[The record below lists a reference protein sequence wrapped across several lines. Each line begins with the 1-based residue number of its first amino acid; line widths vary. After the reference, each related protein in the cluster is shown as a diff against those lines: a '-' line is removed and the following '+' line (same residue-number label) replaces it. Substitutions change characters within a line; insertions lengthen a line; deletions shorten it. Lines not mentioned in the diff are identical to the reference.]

1 MARFRLIDRIRY
13 RLDSTL
19 SRGPSALILW
29 LFIVGGLLA
38 LLGATIV
45 TLSHSAPPGPG
56 GVRPGFGLLTW
67 QGWQRTLNL
76 SVGVGPL
83 LYVVGTFIPTL
94 GSLFIGGIFI
104 GLLTGGIQNRIRNL
118 RRGRSL
124 VVEQGHTVVLGWSQ
138 HIFQLIAELVEA
150 NKNKAD
156 ACIVVL
162 AEKDKVEM
170 EDTIREK
177 VHNLGHTRIVCRT
190 GNPIDL
196 TDLMLVN
203 PDDARVIVVLA
214 PDTRDPDPQVIK
226 TLLAL
231 TREQSHAARRCQIVA
246 EVRQPRNRQVAE
258 LVGQS
263 YARVLQVDDML
274 ARITVQTCRQVG
286 LSAVYQELLGFD
298 GDEMYM
304 SKQPE
309 IVGRSFG
316 DALMDYDDSCLIG
329 ISRDGK
335 CLFNPPMDTIIQASD
350 RAIAISADDDTIRV
364 SPLSYAD
371 VAAMV
376 DESAILDAPPRER
389 APERTL
395 ILGWNRRAPLILCE
409 LDQYMVPGS
418 TVTLVSELP
427 EVGALIEK
435 LRGRMKHQTL
445 TLRAGDT
452 TDRTMIESLEVHT
465 FDHVIVLGNND
476 KLGAQEAD
484 AATLITLLHL
494 RDIVEHEE
502 HGEHRGRRPT
512 IVSEMFD
519 TRNRELAEVT
529 RADDVIVGDKL
540 VSQLLAQMAE
550 SPDLLLDDLFNADGS
565 ELYLL
570 PICDYVKPGVPISFY
585 TVVAAARRRGHVA
598 IGYRL
603 VAEEAQQQTQG
614 VCINPHKSKKI
625 TFTPQDRI
633 VVLAKG

>member
-45 TLSHSAPPGPG
+45 TLSKSAPVGAG
-56 GVRPGFGLLTW
+56 GARPGFGLLTW

-83 LYVVGTFIPTL
+83 LYVLGTFIPTL

-118 RRGRSL
+118 RRGRTL
-124 VVEQGHTVVLGWSQ
+124 VVEEGHTVVLGWSQ
-138 HIFQLIAELVEA
+138 HIFQLVAELVEA
-150 NKNKAD
+150 NKNKDD

-196 TDLMLVN
+196 TDLMLVS

-304 SKQPE
+304 SRQPE
-309 IVGRSFG
+309 LMGKSFG
-316 DALMDYDDSCLIG
+316 EALLLYEDSCLLG
-329 ISRDGK
+329 ISREGK
-335 CLFNPPMDTIIQASD
+335 CQFNPPMDTVIEAGD
-350 RAIAISADDDTIRV
+350 RVITISADDDTIRV
-364 SPLSYAD
+364 SALSAAD
-371 VAAMV
+371 VTALI
-376 DESAILDAPPRER
+376 EEPAILDAPQRER

-395 ILGWNRRAPLILCE
+395 IIGWNRRAPLILCE

-418 TVTLVSELP
+418 SLTLVSELP
-427 EVGALIEK
+427 EVGALVEK
-435 LRGRMKHQTL
+435 LRSRIKQQTL
-445 TLRAGDT
+445 TFRAGDT
-452 TDRTMIESLEVHT
+452 TDRGVLESLEVHT

-476 KLGAQEAD
+476 KLSAQEAD
-484 AATLITLLHL
+484 AMTLITLLHL
-494 RDIVEHEE
+494 RDIVEH
-502 HGEHRGRRPT
+502 GEHTGRRPT

-550 SPDLLLDDLFNADGS
+550 SPELLLDDLFNADGS

-570 PICDYVKPGVPISFY
+570 PICDYVKPGVPVSFY

-603 VAEEAQQQTQG
+603 VAEEAQQQSQG
-614 VCINPHKSKKI
+614 VRLNPRKSAKI

>member
-1 MARFRLIDRIRY
+1 MARFRLTDRLRY

-19 SRGPSALILW
+19 SRGPSALIIW
-29 LFIVGGLLA
+29 LFLFGGLLA
-38 LLGATIV
+38 LIGASIV
-45 TLSHSAPPGPG
+45 TLSGSAPAGPG
-56 GVRPGFGLLTW
+56 GIRPGFVLLTW

-76 SVGVGPL
+76 NVGIGPL
-83 LYVVGTFIPTL
+83 FYILGTFVPTL

-124 VVEQGHTVVLGWSQ
+124 VVEQGHTVILGWSQ

-150 NKNKAD
+150 NQNKTD

-190 GNPIDL
+190 GSPIDL

-214 PDTRDPDPQVIK
+214 PDCKDPDPHVIK

-231 TREQSHAARRCQIVA
+231 TREQAQAARRCQIVA
-246 EVRQPRNRQVAE
+246 EIRQPKNRQVAE

-286 LSAVYQELLGFD
+286 LSAVYSELLGFD
-298 GDEMYM
+298 GDELYM
-304 SKQPE
+304 TKEPAL
-309 IVGRSFG
+309 VGQTFG
-316 DALMDYDDSCLIG
+316 DALLLYADSSLIG
-329 ISRDGK
+329 LQRDGK
-335 CLFNPPMDTIIQASD
+335 SMFNPPMDTVIQAED
-350 RAIAISADDDTIRV
+350 RVIAISADDDTVRLSGL
-364 SPLSYAD
+364 SPSERARQ
-371 VAAMV
+371 V
-376 DESAILDAPPRER
+376 DESAFGDGPQQER

-395 ILGWNRRAPLILCE
+395 LLGWNRRAPLILCE
-409 LDQYMVPGS
+409 IDQHMIAGSQLMV
-418 TVTLVSELP
+418 VSDLP
-427 EVGALIEK
+427 ESASQVERQRAK
-435 LRGRMKHQTL
+435 LKNLSLSFRS
-445 TLRAGDT
+445 GDI
-452 TDRTMIESLEVHT
+452 TDRSLLETLEAHAY
-465 FDHVIVLGNND
+465 DHVIVLGNND
-476 KLGAQEAD
+476 KLSAQEAD
-484 AATLITLLHL
+484 AMTLITLLHL
-494 RDIVEHEE
+494 RDIAEHHE
-502 HGEHRGRRPT
+502 RRPT

-550 SPDLLLDDLFNADGS
+550 APDLLLDDLFNAERS
-565 ELYLL
+565 EVYLR
-570 PICDYVKPGVPISFY
+570 PVCEYVRTGVPVNFY

-598 IGYRL
+598 IGYRR
-603 VAEEAQQQTQG
+603 VEGDGDSNPQG
-614 VCINPHKSKKI
+614 VFINPRKSEPI
-625 TFTPQDRI
+625 TFRDSDRI
-633 VVLAKG
+633 VVLGHF